1 LCYVL
6 EREQIGIKSQVSM
19 SMYNAAWEIETSTV
33 AGLKWLIGY
42 VVL

>member
-1 LCYVL
+1 
-6 EREQIGIKSQVSM
+6 
-19 SMYNAAWEIETSTV
+19 MYNAAWEIETSTV